1 MSEITNLPEVSFVDS
16 VSLDTLRQNMIND
29 YQNKYE
35 ETTGESITLYPG
47 DSMRILINSFALQL
61 YQCYQYINN
70 AGKQNLLKYSSG
82 AYLDNLGAFRGVTRL
97 SADPAVVTVRF
108 TLSSPQTTVVSIPK
122 GTRVSG
128 GDEIYFATDDYSE
141 ILPGGTHKD
150 VPCTCLTKGSV
161 GNAYEVGQL
170 NVLVDPITYVASV
183 SNITASSGG
192 SDVEDDASFRERI
205 FIAPSSYSVAG
216 PREAYIYHMK
226 SFSTLISDVKVQ
238 MTAPGYVDVR
248 VLLEDGEIPDTSFLT
263 EAEKFLSDS
272 AIRPLTDNV
281 TVQAPDVVNY
291 TLEVTYYILQENSN
305 AVETIKA
312 TVESAI
318 EYYKTW
324 QKAKIGR
331 DINPS
336 KLTNLMIA
344 AGAKRVVITDPIYTS
359 TSSTAVAICTNTTI
373 NYGGLEDD

>member
-1 MSEITNLPEVSFVDS
+1 MSEITNLPEISFVDG

-97 SADPAVVTVRF
+97 SADPAGVTVRF

-128 GDEIYFATDDYSE
+128 GDEVYFATDDYSE
-141 ILPGGTHKD
+141 ILPGIMYKD
-150 VPCTCLTKGSV
+150 VSCTCLTKGSV
-161 GNAYEVGQL
+161 GNAYEVGQI

-248 VLLEDGEIPDTSFLT
+248 VLLEGGEIPDTSFLT

-272 AIRPLTDNV
+272 AIRPLTDHV

-312 TVESAI
+312 AVESAI
-318 EYYKTW
+318 NNYMTW

-336 KLTNLMIA
+336 KLTNLIIA
-344 AGAKRVVITDPIYTS
+344 AGAKRVVITAPIYTS

-373 NYGGLEDD
+373 SYGGLEDD

>member
-1 MSEITNLPEVSFVDS
+1 MSEITNLPEVSFVDG

-128 GDEIYFATDDYSE
+128 GDEAYFATDDYSE
-141 ILPGGTHKD
+141 ILAGGTYKD
-150 VPCTCLTKGSV
+150 VPCTCLTKGII

-170 NVLVDPITYVASV
+170 NVLVDPITYIASV

-192 SDVEDDASFRERI
+192 SDIEDDASFRERI

-238 MTAPGYVDVR
+238 MTSPGYVDVR
-248 VLLEDGEIPDTSFLT
+248 VLLEGGEIPDTSFLT

-281 TVQAPDVVNY
+281 TVQAPDIVY
-291 TLEVTYYILQENSN
+291 YMLEVTYYILQENSN
-305 AVETIKA
+305 AVETIKVA
-312 TVESAI
+312 VESAI
-318 EYYKTW
+318 NNYLAW

-336 KLTNLMIA
+336 KLTNLIIA
-344 AGAKRVVITDPIYTS
+344 AGAKRVVITAPIYTS

>member
-1 MSEITNLPEVSFVDS
+1 MSEITNLPEISFVGG
-16 VSLDTLRQNMIND
+16 VSLDTLRQNMIKD

-47 DSMRILINSFALQL
+47 DTMRILINSFALQL
-61 YQCYQYINN
+61 YQCYQYIDN

-82 AYLDNLGAFRGVTRL
+82 EYLDNLGAFRGVTRL
-97 SADPAVVTVRF
+97 SAAPAVATVRF

-128 GDEIYFATDDYSE
+128 GDEVYFATDDYSE
-141 ILPGGTHKD
+141 ILPGGMYED

-170 NVLVDPITYVASV
+170 NVLVDPITYIASV

-238 MTAPGYVDVR
+238 MTAPGCVDVR
-248 VLLEDGEIPDTSFLT
+248 VLLTDGEIPTADFLT
-263 EAEKFLSDS
+263 EATAFLADNN
-272 AIRPLTDNV
+272 IRPLTDNV
-281 TVQAPDVVNY
+281 TVQAPDIVNY

-305 AVETIKA
+305 AVETVKVA
-312 TVESAI
+312 VESAI
-318 EYYKTW
+318 ENYIIW
-324 QKAKIGR
+324 QKSKIGR

-336 KLTNLMIA
+336 KLINLMIA
-344 AGAKRVVITDPIYTS
+344 AGAKRVVITAPTYTS
-359 TSSTAVAICTNTTI
+359 TSSTAVAICTETTV

>member
-1 MSEITNLPEVSFVDS
+1 MSEITNLPEVSFVDG

-35 ETTGESITLYPG
+35 ETTGEIITLYPG

-97 SADPAVVTVRF
+97 SAAPAVVMVRF

-122 GTRVSG
+122 GARVSG
-128 GDEIYFATDDYSE
+128 GDEVYFATDVYSE
-141 ILPGGTHKD
+141 ILVGDTYKD
-150 VPCTCLTKGSV
+150 VPCTCLTKGII
-161 GNAYEVGQL
+161 GNEYEVGQL

-183 SNITASSGG
+183 SNITTSSGG
-192 SDVEDDASFRERI
+192 SDVEDDVSFRERI

-238 MTAPGYVDVR
+238 MTAPGYVDAR
-248 VLLEDGEIPDTSFLT
+248 VLLEGGEIPDTSFLT

-281 TVQAPDVVNY
+281 TVQAPDIVNY

-312 TVESAI
+312 AVESAI
-318 EYYKTW
+318 NNYLTW

-336 KLTNLMIA
+336 KLINLMIA
-344 AGAKRVVITDPIYTS
+344 AGAKRVVITAPIYTS

-373 NYGGLEDD
+373 SYGGLEDD